1 MALRAVTEAESR
13 EIVHI
18 ALSAI
23 VNFPV
28 ASDHE
33 DFPSQPIVWSDV
45 FTNTATVKGDIHKSV
60 VTAGRSIASNI
71 QEAKLSES
79 RLNNHIDQN
88 DSETAGDFS
97 SFLKRNMSLK
107 IS

>member
-45 FTNTATVKGDIHKSV
+45 FTN